1 MVFAVGD
8 MIDFEAV
15 AREVAGQESEQGEK
29 HTHIS
34 FRGSN
39 AEPRS
44 GDVGSHVSACDAA
57 VYCCTLKLCVLRTN
71 VHKLTINARLSLRE
85 QMWHLLPGRRGPKSQ
100 ICVATEVRDY

>member
-29 HTHIS
+29 HTDIS

-44 GDVGSHVSACDAA
+44 GDVGIIEELLFLQL
-57 VYCCTLKLCVLRTN
+57 TLLYK
-71 VHKLTINARLSLRE
+71 
-85 QMWHLLPGRRGPKSQ
+85 
-100 ICVATEVRDY
+100 

>member
-29 HTHIS
+29 HTDIS

-57 VYCCTLKLCVLRTN
+57 VYCCTLKLCT
-71 VHKLTINARLSLRE
+71 T
-85 QMWHLLPGRRGPKSQ
+85 
-100 ICVATEVRDY
+100 Y